1 MRRVAAASMTGMV
14 LRALRPGQMTRSQ
27 DLSFLGPQT
36 RRICSLR
43 NKHSAFASSL
53 CGAETP
59 GSKNP
64 QPLREDK
71 ALMPDLSSLLGIL
84 GGAVLAVYL
93 VRYYREHYT
102 RSGWLRSGQEA
113 SHRLHRA

>member
-27 DLSFLGPQT
+27 DLSFLGPQK

-43 NKHSAFASSL
+43 NKHSACASSL
-53 CGAETP
+53 WSRDSGQQKFAALTIY
-59 GSKNP
+59 
-64 QPLREDK
+64 K
-71 ALMPDLSSLLGIL
+71 ALMPDLSSLLGIF
-84 GGAVLAVYL
+84 GGAVLAIYL

-102 RSGWLRSGQEA
+102 RSGWLSSGQEA